1 MKMNWDHRVCKIV
14 LPDGSDYYQIK
25 EVYYK
30 AGTRSKTPTIKSVDG
45 WSEGAATVA
54 GDRPQ
59 KPQMDATEDAGSR

>member
-1 MKMNWDHRVCKIV
+1 MNWDHRVCKIV

-45 WSEGAATVA
+45 
-54 GDRPQ
+54 
-59 KPQMDATEDAGSR
+59 